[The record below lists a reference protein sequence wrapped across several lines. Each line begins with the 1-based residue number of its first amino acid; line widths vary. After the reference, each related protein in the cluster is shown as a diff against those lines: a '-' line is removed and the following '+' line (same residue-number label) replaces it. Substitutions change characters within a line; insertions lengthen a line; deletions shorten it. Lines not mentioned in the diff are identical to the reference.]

1 VKRRRAAGTGLLL
14 ALAGCADTPP
24 ARAAASVPDYDWCAF
39 SSELAAHRDLPAA
52 PLLRARA
59 VANATA
65 AELDRLGVLPNF
77 DASGRERA
85 RTAFG
90 DAEMGTCGH
99 LARSLA
105 AALRG
110 AGVDDRRVHVLA
122 GMRVRPALGGEARP
136 YLGPDW
142 FNADHAAV
150 LVAAPVPMVLDLWL
164 HGRQRGAFAG
174 FDASPFC
181 GMPAADWL
189 ARMRADDYVE
199 FHLDDELASPD
210 IDGRLAQ
217 IAAGFAP

>member
-1 VKRRRAAGTGLLL
+1 VTGRLAAGASLL
-14 ALAGCADTPP
+14 ALIGCADAPAP
-24 ARAAASVPDYDWCAF
+24 ARATGVPDYDWRSF
-39 SSELAAHRDLPAA
+39 GSELAAHADLPAA

-59 VANATA
+59 VARATA

-85 RTAFG
+85 RAAFG
-90 DAEMGTCGH
+90 DAEIGTCGH

-110 AGVDDRRVHVLA
+110 AGVDGRRVHVLA
-122 GMRVRPALGGEARP
+122 GMRVRPTLGGEARP

-142 FNADHAAV
+142 LNADHAAV
-150 LVAAPVPMVLDLWL
+150 VVATPAPVAFDLWL
-164 HGRQRGAFAG
+164 HGLQRGVFAA

-181 GMPAADWL
+181 GMPTADWL
-189 ARMRADDYVE
+189 ARMRADDYGE
-199 FHLDDELASPD
+199 FHLDAEPASPD

-217 IAAGFAP
+217 LAADSAP